1 MAVQPKKR
9 VTLSVNVNNTT
20 YSIMA
25 PAVTSAKG
33 SEETNTTV
41 TKTFDG
47 PVPQG
52 DDGNPHSIDIS
63 RLDYGKAKDLTA
75 KESLILITRI
85 IDTMKTVPGMVTIEE
100 DYNPANESVFTYEK
114 HYFECLVD
122 GDDFEIKA
130 DDQTVNNLKFKA
142 GRLEKVIGGESIKPF
157 E

>member
-25 PAVTSAKG
+25 PAVTNAKG
-33 SEETNTTV
+33 SEETSATV
-41 TKTFDG
+41 TPTFDG

-52 DDGNPHSIDIS
+52 NDDNPHSIDIS
-63 RLDYGKAKDLTA
+63 RLDYGKANNLSA

-85 IDTMKTVPGMVTIEE
+85 IDTMKTVHGMVTIEE
-100 DYNPANESVFTYEK
+100 DYNPSNEESFAYEK
-114 HYFECLVD
+114 HYFDCLVD

-142 GRLEKVIGGESIKPF
+142 GRVEKVIGGESIKPF